1 MAEHVILVVGPMG
14 AGKTTAISAL
24 SDIDT
29 IRTEA
34 VNTERHLV
42 DKATTTVALD
52 YGEIGLS
59 PNEKIRLYGVPGQKR
74 FDFMWQI
81 LKARAVG
88 MIVLV
93 KNDAEDPVGD
103 LVAFFEEF
111 REIHDRGGVVVGI
124 THSDLAPVPTTIEYQ
139 QVIAERYPAAIA
151 PVFTVDPR
159 SRDQLVVMLSALA
172 ASVDSRAMFLTR

>member
-1 MAEHVILVVGPMG
+1 MAEHVILVVGQMG
-14 AGKTTAISAL
+14 AGKTTAIGVL

-34 VNTERHLV
+34 VNTDRRIV
-42 DKATTTVALD
+42 DKPTTTVALD
-52 YGEIGLS
+52 YGEIELGPS
-59 PNEKIRLYGVPGQKR
+59 EKIRLYGVPGQKR

-93 KNDAEDPVGD
+93 KNDAEDPAGD
-103 LVAFFEEF
+103 LIAFFDEF
-111 REIHDRGGVVVGI
+111 REIHERGGVVVGI
-124 THSDLAPVPTTIEYQ
+124 THSDLAPTPTTYEYQ
-139 QVIAERYPAAIA
+139 QLVTERYPTVLA

-159 SRDQLVVMLSALA
+159 DRDQLIVMLSVLA
-172 ASVDSRAMFLTR
+172 ANVDSRAMFATR